1 MVEGGEE
8 ETMEDEEDESGCLG
22 RARGVEE
29 KLGDGE
35 ADEGVGG
42 DREKLDDEEADE
54 GGGEDEVA
62 KEKEEDEDE
71 TVGVRKDCVGDAELT
86 EGKMKG
92 GREERTGEGDC
103 VGECGRCLF
112 EAGSTGC
119 EV

>member
-8 ETMEDEEDESGCLG
+8 ETMEDEEDESG
-22 RARGVEE
+22 RGVEE
-29 KLGDGE
+29 MLGDGE
-35 ADEGVGG
+35 ADEGMGG
-42 DREKLDDEEADE
+42 DREKLGDEEADE
-54 GGGEDEVA
+54 AGGEDEVA

-71 TVGVRKDCVGDAELT
+71 TVGVKKDCVGDAELT

-112 EAGSTGC
+112 EAGSKGC